1 MLLADCFE
9 NFRELFLKEHEIDPC
24 YYYSAPGLTWD
35 CGLRYAGKNW
45 NDANELYKTKSLQLL
60 DNIKNKST
68 INKFNK
74 AVKNKFNEADIELIR
89 EKLT

>member
-1 MLLADCFE
+1 M
-9 NFRELFLKEHEIDPC
+9 
-24 YYYSAPGLTWD
+24 
-35 CGLRYAGKNW
+35 
-45 NDANELYKTKSLQLL
+45 KSLQLL

-74 AVKNKFNEADIELIR
+74 AVKNKFNKADIELIR

>member
-1 MLLADCFE
+1 MRFFKCKNFGEYNDLYLKTDVMLLADCFE

-45 NDANELYKTKSLQLL
+45 NDANEL
-60 DNIKNKST
+60 
-68 INKFNK
+68 
-74 AVKNKFNEADIELIR
+74 
-89 EKLT
+89 

>member
-45 NDANELYKTKSLQLL
+45 NDVNEL
-60 DNIKNKST
+60 
-68 INKFNK
+68 
-74 AVKNKFNEADIELIR
+74 
-89 EKLT
+89 